1 MQRSV
6 SSGLKTTMPWRSVN
20 QSNHL
25 PGDIN
30 HIMMAGALEGSVGRR
45 DHIAHDFYLR
55 VDCSEVAAA
64 VLSAGLN
71 LDLNF
76 FSSESG

>member
-1 MQRSV
+1 
-6 SSGLKTTMPWRSVN
+6 
-20 QSNHL
+20 
-25 PGDIN
+25 
-30 HIMMAGALEGSVGRR
+30 MMAGALEGSVGRR